1 MNKMENIKQWAV
13 SVCAVIAIT
22 AILKYLIP
30 EGKMKKTSEAVL
42 SLIVLAVVLTPFLNS
57 GNAFDSTLN
66 NYDFLSDIEEYESSD
81 AYGEALEKSIGDI
94 LTENGIAYKEIT
106 VNTNID
112 SESYINISNIEI
124 ELQNT
129 DEKDKVCALLS
140 EKLGIDSSSFSVR

>member
-1 MNKMENIKQWAV
+1 MENIKQWAV

-42 SLIVLAVVLTPFLNS
+42 SIIVLAVVLTPFFNKSNVLGS
-57 GNAFDSTLN
+57 ALSD
-66 NYDFLSDIEEYESSD
+66 YDFLNDIEEYSNSD
-81 AYGEALEKSIGDI
+81 VYGEALEKSIGDI

-106 VNTNID
+106 VKTNID
-112 SESYINISNIEI
+112 GESYINISNIEI

-140 EKLGIDSSSFSVR
+140 EKLGIDSLSFSVR